1 MASENRTA
9 PDRLTIEQALAEAPY
24 SLDFHQALRRL
35 ECARRDLP
43 RLGEALRPSDE
54 PVRLG
59 QDPSLSFAPSAVS
72 AYRAAAAGRPARLS
86 VTFFGL
92 FGPQGPL
99 PLHMTEYVRERIR
112 HAGDVAWAA
121 FADLFHHR
129 MLSLFHRAWST
140 ARPTASQDRPESDRF
155 RVHVGSLAGLGMA
168 SLMDRD
174 GVPDRAKL
182 KHVGLLAAAVRN
194 ADGLESIIRG
204 YFELPARVEE
214 FVGEWLEVPGDG
226 RFRLSGSPDV
236 SSLGR
241 TTVLGKRVF
250 SRGHKFR
257 VVLGPLSR
265 HDFGRFLPGSPSLAR
280 LKALVRNYTGDEY
293 AWDVRLMPAPDAA
306 VQLELGG
313 AGRLGW
319 NTLLGSMG
327 QRRISDVIVDPF
339 SSQTERTLA

>member
-112 HAGDVAWAA
+112 HAGD
-121 FADLFHHR
+121 
-129 MLSLFHRAWST
+129 
-140 ARPTASQDRPESDRF
+140 
-155 RVHVGSLAGLGMA
+155 
-168 SLMDRD
+168 
-174 GVPDRAKL
+174 
-182 KHVGLLAAAVRN
+182 
-194 ADGLESIIRG
+194 
-204 YFELPARVEE
+204 
-214 FVGEWLEVPGDG
+214 
-226 RFRLSGSPDV
+226 
-236 SSLGR
+236 
-241 TTVLGKRVF
+241 
-250 SRGHKFR
+250 
-257 VVLGPLSR
+257 
-265 HDFGRFLPGSPSLAR
+265 
-280 LKALVRNYTGDEY
+280 
-293 AWDVRLMPAPDAA
+293 
-306 VQLELGG
+306 G
-313 AGRLGW
+313 A
-319 NTLLGSMG
+319 
-327 QRRISDVIVDPF
+327 
-339 SSQTERTLA
+339 